1 MTFDDLKMNS
11 MKDQPDQKSFG
22 KKAKGLRLLSSPCWC
37 PAAIT
42 LGILSLGL
50 LVTLILLRK
59 QLFQVSDLLK
69 QSQANLT
76 HQENI
81 LKGQLLAQQQAEK
94 RWQNSQRELRRMI
107 DTLYQKL
114 DERSKEKIELHKQNL
129 GLQEALARTEN
140 YSGPC
145 PQDWI
150 WHGENCYLFS
160 SGMFNWQKSS
170 KNCSALGAQL
180 LKINNKGDLD
190 FIREATSHSNLP
202 FWMGLRLQ
210 KPGNLWHWEDSSP
223 LRPHLFKLQGA
234 FPNMYSSDTCAYIQR
249 GDVFRENCILIA
261 TPICQK
267 SADLLWT
274 Q

>member
-22 KKAKGLRLLSSPCWC
+22 KKAK
-37 PAAIT
+37 
-42 LGILSLGL
+42 
-50 LVTLILLRK
+50 V
-59 QLFQVSDLLK
+59 FQVSDLLK

-140 YSGPC
+140 YSGT
-145 PQDWI
+145 
-150 WHGENCYLFS
+150 GE
-160 SGMFNWQKSS
+160 
-170 KNCSALGAQL
+170 GA
-180 LKINNKGDLD
+180 
-190 FIREATSHSNLP
+190 
-202 FWMGLRLQ
+202 
-210 KPGNLWHWEDSSP
+210 
-223 LRPHLFKLQGA
+223 
-234 FPNMYSSDTCAYIQR
+234 
-249 GDVFRENCILIA
+249 
-261 TPICQK
+261 
-267 SADLLWT
+267 
-274 Q
+274 